1 MTDIIGKW
9 IKKYFSDPEGVI
21 LAILLVLGFAIII
34 FMGEMLAPL
43 LAGVVLAYL
52 LEGIVGLFERRNL
65 ARMKVVVVVFTV
77 FLTVIL
83 FLAFGLLPLLSGQIA
98 QLIEKLPDMISRGQ
112 QALMR
117 LPEHYPG
124 FISEE
129 QVNQLFTE
137 MGAGV
142 RTLGQKVFSVSLAS
156 ISGLVALLIYLVL
169 VPVLVFFFLKDKHI
183 IVLWFTNYLPKERG
197 LVTRIWYEMDQQI
210 GNYVRGKFVEIIIV
224 GVATYVVF
232 AIMGLQY
239 AMLLGALVGLSVI
252 IPYIG
257 AAVVT
262 VPVLLIAY
270 FQFGWTAE
278 FAYIMAAYG
287 IIQAVDGNVIVPWLF
302 SEAVN
307 LHPVA
312 IIAAVLVFGGI
323 WGFWGVFFAIPLA
336 TLVKAVIN
344 AWPRS
349 LSLEEAKSE
358 GARSGSI

>member
-1 MTDIIGKW
+1 MSDVIRKW

-21 LAILLVLGFAIII
+21 LAILLVLGFAIVI

-52 LEGIVGLFERRNL
+52 LEGIVGVLERKNL
-65 ARMKVVVVVFTV
+65 SRMVAVTSVFTC
-77 FLTVIL
+77 FIALIL
-83 FLAFGLLPLLSGQIA
+83 LLVFGLLPLLSGQIA
-98 QLIEKLPDMISRGQ
+98 QLVEKLPDMISRGQ
-112 QALMR
+112 QALMQ
-117 LPEHYPG
+117 LPQSYPN
-124 FISEE
+124 FISES
-129 QVNQLFTE
+129 QVNQVFEE

-142 RTLGQKVFSVSLAS
+142 RSLGQKVLSISLAS

-169 VPVLVFFFLKDKHI
+169 VPVLVFFFLKDKALI
-183 IVLWFTNYLPKERG
+183 ISWMTSYMPKDRG
-197 LVTRIWYEMDQQI
+197 LATRIWHEMDVQI
-210 GNYVRGKFVEIIIV
+210 GNYVRGKFAEILIV
-224 GVATYVVF
+224 GITTYVVF

-252 IPYIG
+252 IPFIG

-262 VPVLLIAY
+262 LPVMVIAY
-270 FQFGWTAE
+270 FQWGWTAE
-278 FAYIMAAYG
+278 FAYIMIAYG
-287 IIQAVDGNVIVPWLF
+287 IIQALDGNVLVPWLF

-312 IIAAVLVFGGI
+312 IIASVLVFGGL

-349 LSLEEAKSE
+349 IEEAHSE
-358 GARSGSI
+358 PAQQTNPPI

>member
-1 MTDIIGKW
+1 MNNVISKW

-21 LAILLVLGFAIII
+21 LAILLILGFAIVI

-52 LEGIVGLFERRNL
+52 LEGIVGVLERKNVS
-65 ARMKVVVVVFTV
+65 RMIAVSSVFTC
-77 FLTVIL
+77 FIAVIL
-83 FLAFGLLPLLSGQIA
+83 LLVFGLLPLLSSQIA
-98 QLIEKLPDMISRGQ
+98 QLVEKLPDMISRGQ
-112 QALMR
+112 QALMQ
-117 LPEHYPG
+117 LPQSYPN
-124 FISEE
+124 FISEAQLS
-129 QVNQLFTE
+129 QVFDE

-142 RTLGQKVFSVSLAS
+142 RSLGQKVLSISLAS

-169 VPVLVFFFLKDKHI
+169 VPVLVFFFLKDKLM
-183 IVLWFTNYLPKERG
+183 IVSWMTSYMPKERG
-197 LVTRIWYEMDQQI
+197 LATRIWHEMDIQI
-210 GNYVRGKFVEIIIV
+210 GNYVRGKFAEILIV
-224 GVATYVVF
+224 GISTYVVF

-252 IPYIG
+252 IPFIG

-262 VPVLLIAY
+262 LPVMVIAY
-270 FQFGWTAE
+270 FQWGWTAE
-278 FAYIMAAYG
+278 FAYIMIAYG
-287 IIQAVDGNVIVPWLF
+287 IIQALDGNVLVPWLF

-312 IIAAVLVFGGI
+312 IIASVLVFGGL

-344 AWPRS
+344 AWPR
-349 LSLEEAKSE
+349 LAEEAQPEASK
-358 GARSGSI
+358 AAL